1 MSNTLATI
9 SFRPQNNLVKKGIRV
24 EIIILSVLMK
34 RLRLR
39 DLVIGQGQE
48 VTESGPEV
56 RSSELKSSS
65 FSVLGMLSAAPNG
78 RDLTSEGHLT

>member
-1 MSNTLATI
+1 M
-9 SFRPQNNLVKKGIRV
+9 
-24 EIIILSVLMK
+24 
-34 RLRLR
+34 
-39 DLVIGQGQE
+39 IGQGQE